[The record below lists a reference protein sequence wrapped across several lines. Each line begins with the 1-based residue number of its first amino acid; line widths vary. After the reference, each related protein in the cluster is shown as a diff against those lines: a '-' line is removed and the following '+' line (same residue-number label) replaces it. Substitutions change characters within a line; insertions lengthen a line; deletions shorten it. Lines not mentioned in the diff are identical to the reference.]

1 MTDKLSSKLRISMK
15 ALTYYIKSDDNS
27 AELAMIFC
35 RDDVGEVIN
44 RSDVLK
50 MGNLEE
56 ILEVEIPAQVKSI
69 NPGAFVGCVNLKK
82 VKIRGTVRDVELSL
96 GVASV
101 SLNQTDLIEE
111 LKKGERLI
119 RIIRSPF

>member
-1 MTDKLSSKLRISMK
+1 MAKLRISSK

-27 AELAMIFC
+27 AELEMILC

-56 ILEVEIPAQVKSI
+56 IIEIEIPAHVEGI
-69 NPGAFVGCVNLKK
+69 NPGAFVGCVNLEK
-82 VKIRGTVRDVELSL
+82 VKIWGTVCDVELSL

-101 SLNQTDLIEE
+101 SLNQADLIEE

>member
-1 MTDKLSSKLRISMK
+1 MTRLRISMK

-27 AELAMIFC
+27 AELEMILC

-82 VKIRGTVRDVELSL
+82 VKIRGTVCDVELSL

-101 SLNQTDLIEE
+101 SLNQADLIEE

-119 RIIRSPF
+119 RIIRSSF

>member
-1 MTDKLSSKLRISMK
+1 MTDKSRLRISMK
-15 ALTYYIKSDDNS
+15 ALTYYIKSEDDPG
-27 AELAMIFC
+27 ELEMILC
-35 RDDVGEVIN
+35 RDDVGEVIK

-56 ILEVEIPAQVKSI
+56 IIEVEIPAQVKYI
-69 NPGAFVGCVNLKK
+69 NPRAFVGCVNLKK
-82 VKIRGTVRDVELSL
+82 VKIWGTVYDVELSL

-101 SLNQTDLIEE
+101 SLNQALLIEE
-111 LKKGERLI
+111 LKKGERQI

>member
-1 MTDKLSSKLRISMK
+1 MANKSRLRISMK
-15 ALTYYIKSDDNS
+15 ALTYYIKSEDDPR
-27 AELAMIFC
+27 ELEMILC

-56 ILEVEIPAQVKSI
+56 IIEVEIPAQVKSI